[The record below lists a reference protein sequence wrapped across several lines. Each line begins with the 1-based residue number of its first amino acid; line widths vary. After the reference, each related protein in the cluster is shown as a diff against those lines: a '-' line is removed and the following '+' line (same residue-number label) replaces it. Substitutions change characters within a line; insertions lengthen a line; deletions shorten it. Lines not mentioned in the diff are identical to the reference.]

1 MTFPIHI
8 GYKTTIYT
16 EIHKIMSYNIRT
28 QHLTLDLCMQNNELK
43 DDSMIKFTNITQ
55 FNYIACSI
63 GKSK

>member
-8 GYKTTIYT
+8 GYKTTIYA

-28 QHLTLDLCMQNNELK
+28 QHLTLDLFMQNNELE

-55 FNYIACSI
+55 LNYIACSLI
-63 GKSK
+63 T